1 MKWKIRKVPI
11 RLAPR
16 EKKSLWSLPASF
28 GYKIKKGDFFL
39 KEGEYEEMDF
49 FLAGDLNHWSAFG
62 I

>member
-1 MKWKIRKVPI
+1 VPI

-39 KEGEYEEMDF
+39 KEREYEEMDF